1 MGSGLKKKILIVEN
15 SVHITGA
22 LKSVCRTAYDLRDF
36 FDFAFVVPTGSKGRS
51 WIEGK
56 GFTKIYELPLLE
68 ISKRPKS
75 LLLYLPMLLKNS
87 NSLAKIARR
96 ERIDL
101 VHVNDL
107 YNLVLPSARLFGL
120 TAPYICHVRF
130 LPEKFPAT
138 LFNFW
143 IDTHLRFSK
152 RIVAVSQ
159 YLEKQLPTD
168 SAITVIYNEL
178 PVEERYPLGLP
189 KLPNPTILYL
199 SNVIKGKGHQ
209 FAIETFARIHESFPD
224 WRLRFVGGDMGL
236 AKNAQYRSDLK
247 VLCEQRGIASKTEW
261 IEFTEDVEREYRQA
275 ELVLNFSESESFSIT
290 CLEALF
296 FGCPI
301 VATDSGG
308 PAEIIDN
315 NVTGFLVPKGDLN
328 AMEKCVRSLMS
339 DEGQRKR
346 FASEGMRVVR
356 TRFSVEN
363 TSYRL
368 KSVYEESM
376 SGPT

>member
-1 MGSGLKKKILIVEN
+1 MKKNVLIVEN

-22 LKSVCRTAYDLRDF
+22 LKSVCRTAYDLRDS
-36 FDFAFVVPTGSKGRS
+36 FDFVFVIPKGSKGRS
-51 WIEGK
+51 WIEDK
-56 GFTKIYELPLLE
+56 GFSKIYELPLLE

-75 LLLYLPMLLKNS
+75 LLLYVPMLLKNS
-87 NSLAKIARR
+87 RALASIARR

-107 YNLVLPSARLFGL
+107 YNLVLPTARLFGL
-120 TAPYICHVRF
+120 RAPYVCHVRF
-130 LPEKFPAT
+130 LPEKFPPI

-152 RIVAVSQ
+152 KIVAVSK
-159 YLEKQLPTD
+159 YLAKHLPVAP
-168 SAITVIYNEL
+168 AITVIYNEL

-236 AKNAQYRSDLK
+236 AKNAQYRRDLQR
-247 VLCEQRGIASKTEW
+247 LCEERGIASKTEW
-261 IEFTEDVEREYRQA
+261 VDFTEDVEREYRQA

-308 PAEIIDN
+308 PAEIIDD
-315 NVTGFLVPKGDLN
+315 NVTGFLVPRGDLN
-328 AMEKCVRSLMS
+328 SMEKCVRSLMS
-339 DEGQRKR
+339 DKEQRKR

-356 TRFSVEN
+356 ARFSVEN
-363 TSYRL
+363 TSFRL
-368 KSVYEESM
+368 KAVYEESM